1 MYLGTMQRGSNRE
14 HEPAA
19 PAPPRNPM
27 RALWLLP
34 EAQPGFGLE
43 PEDEEET
50 DMEIGALIL
59 SESASL
65 RVAAQVHRC
74 QTWMLHIRDQIALH
88 HCAVLEPFNVAAF
101 RKLLPVDT
109 ASGEFAALP
118 PTRARTCA
126 DTLSQLIGDVNRT
139 TGGFKLHY
147 SQLVR
152 ITEEPFHR
160 SSELDALFPLHNDE
174 RMDCIAAVPGNRGFT
189 FEVRPDPR
197 LVKRAIGMEANLP
210 PHVRAG

>member
-1 MYLGTMQRGSNRE
+1 MQRGGNRE
-14 HEPAA
+14 LEPAA
-19 PAPPRNPM
+19 RAPLRNPM

-34 EAQPGFGLE
+34 EPEPGFGLE

-50 DMEIGALIL
+50 DMEIGALLL
-59 SESASL
+59 SKSASL

-74 QTWMLHIRDQIALH
+74 QTRMLRIRDQIALH
-88 HCAVLEPFNVAAF
+88 HCDVLEPFNVAAF

-109 ASGEFAALP
+109 ASASGELAALP

-126 DTLSQLIGDVNRT
+126 DTLSQLIGSVNRSR
-139 TGGFKLHY
+139 GGFKLHY

-160 SSELDALFPLHNDE
+160 ATELNALFPLHNDE
-174 RMDCIAAVPGNRGFT
+174 RMDCIAAVPGNSGFS

-197 LVKRAIGMEANLP
+197 LQFFTRAIGMVPNLP